1 MKNPYSSLI
10 FPLFVIL
17 SSINPKRLVLT
28 HMGGDMLSRLSD
40 VPHEA
45 AEDGKIIEI

>member
-1 MKNPYSSLI
+1 
-10 FPLFVIL
+10 
-17 SSINPKRLVLT
+17 
-28 HMGGDMLSRLSD
+28 MGGDMLSRLSD